1 MVSIIVKNYSHFNRS
16 FRKWD
21 SPKGR
26 YISSRADYEKAMKEE
41 GMIPYEQ
48 AKDIAEKIKEQRE
61 EYPNKLSPKAMSLL
75 TSVNVKKDGKI
86 KLSDRQVDRLQ
97 EIGVKVKMPDWLP
110 KHYKEQGGF
119 ADVTN

>member
-26 YISSRADYEKAMKEE
+26 YISSRADYDKAMKEE

-48 AKDIAEKIKEQRE
+48 AKEIAQKVQEQRE

-75 TSVNVKKDGKI
+75 TSVNVKKGGKI
-86 KLSDRQVDRLQ
+86 NLSDRQVDKLQ
-97 EIGVKVKMPDWLP
+97 EIGVKVKLPDWLP
-110 KHYKEQGGF
+110 KHYQPEGGF
-119 ADVTN
+119 SDAK

>member
-1 MVSIIVKNYSHFNRS
+1 MEILIKKYEHFNRS
-16 FRKWD
+16 FRNWD

-26 YISSRADYEKAMKEE
+26 YISSRSDYEKAMREE

-48 AKDIAEKIKEQRE
+48 AKEIAQKEQAKRE

-86 KLSDRQVDRLQ
+86 KLSDRQVKGL
-97 EIGVKVKMPDWLP
+97 EAVGVKVKLPDWLP
-110 KHYKEQGGF
+110 KHYQEKGEFVKG
-119 ADVTN
+119 

>member
-1 MVSIIVKNYSHFNRS
+1 MEIIVKKYQHFNRS
-16 FRKWD
+16 FKKWD

-26 YISSRADYEKAMKEE
+26 YISSRSEYEKAMKEE

-48 AKDIAEKIKEQRE
+48 AKEIAECQQHKRE

-97 EIGVKVKMPDWLP
+97 EIGVKVKLPDWLP
-110 KHYKEQGGF
+110 KHYKEAGGF
-119 ADVTN
+119 VENK